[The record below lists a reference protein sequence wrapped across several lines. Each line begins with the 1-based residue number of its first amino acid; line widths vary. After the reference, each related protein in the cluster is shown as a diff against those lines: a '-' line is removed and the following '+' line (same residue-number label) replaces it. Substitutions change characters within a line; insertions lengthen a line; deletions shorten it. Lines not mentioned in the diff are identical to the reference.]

1 MKTAWEVADKS
12 QPSELKFSQHLLL
25 DLKAILPQF
34 EQAVTQYANSRVL
47 QSSISA
53 QMSEVGRQARLY
65 LSHFIQVFNMCIA
78 RGEIKADMR
87 LFLCL
92 DEIGASVP
100 DLATDKQ
107 LLDWGKKIID
117 GEEQRMA
124 QNGGNR
130 IYNPSI
136 AVVKVKISQF
146 EEMYHKHRDILQT
159 IQKHHTKLDSLR
171 ARVDQLILDLWN
183 DIEASLSPLDD
194 ERRAECVR
202 YGVAYF
208 YRPQERQKEFM
219 NGSLAEV

>member
-87 LFLCL
+87 LLLCL
-92 DEIGASVP
+92 EEYGATVP
-100 DLATDKQ
+100 ELATDKQ